1 MAMFDGVKLKTLF
14 SNPSEWHA
22 FVIGF
27 FEVLCPWK
35 AYYKNNIPNPPCL
48 KDEYHYYL
56 AGRGIG
62 FIALLFL
69 LVLITKFTKEVL
81 L

>member
-1 MAMFDGVKLKTLF
+1 MSLKHSHGGSF
-14 SNPSEWHA
+14 PSTEEIHA
-22 FVIGF
+22 FTLGF

-35 AYYKNNIPNPPCL
+35 PQHRLGVATPKYL

-62 FIALLFL
+62 FIALLLILAGIAKLVQVIL
-69 LVLITKFTKEVL
+69 L
-81 L
+81 

>member
-1 MAMFDGVKLKTLF
+1 MFNGIKLRTFL
-14 SNPSEWHA
+14 STPEEWHS

-35 AYYKNNIPNPPCL
+35 PRIKLLTSVNNYL
-48 KDEYHYYL
+48 QGEYHYYS
-56 AGRGIG
+56 AGRGAG
-62 FIALLFL
+62 FIALLCVIL
-69 LVLITKFTKEVL
+69 LFSWLIKEML

>member
-1 MAMFDGVKLKTLF
+1 MSTLF
-14 SNPSEWHA
+14 NTPSERHA
-22 FVIGF
+22 FVVGF

-35 AYYKNNIPNPPCL
+35 PRVPISPDYPFDI

-56 AGRGIG
+56 AGRGAG
-62 FIALLFL
+62 FIALWC
-69 LVLITKFTKEVL
+69 VLIVVALIFKEVL